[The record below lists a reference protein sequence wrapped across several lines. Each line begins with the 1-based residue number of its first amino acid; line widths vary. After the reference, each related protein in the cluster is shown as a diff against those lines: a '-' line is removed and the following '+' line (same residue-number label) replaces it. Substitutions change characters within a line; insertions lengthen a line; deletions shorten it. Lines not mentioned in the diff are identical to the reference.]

1 MTAPRPEIRFLLNDR
16 AVTLA
21 DVAAS
26 DTLLDHL
33 RLTRSLRGTKEGC
46 AEGDCGACTVLVG
59 RRGEAGMVY
68 EPVNACI
75 RLLPSVDLCHVVTVE
90 ALGGEDGALHPI
102 QRAMVDLHGS
112 QCGFCTPG
120 IVMALCALGMRGG
133 RPTAEEIET
142 ALQGNLCRCTGY
154 RPIVAAAQAAFEGGA
169 QGRPTAMRGDVAA
182 RLSAMDDGRRV
193 DVSRGNSRAILPS
206 DVDDFADACAALPDA
221 TLVAGSTDVGLWVTK
236 FMREISP
243 AIFIGHLEG
252 LQGVTADARGVTL
265 GAGASY
271 AQCRTLLVERF
282 PHLAAYWDRIGG
294 PQVRAMGTVGGNVAN
309 GSPIGDTPPVL
320 IALGARLTLRKGS
333 ARRTIPLEEFFVDY
347 GEQDRAPGEFVES
360 IRIPAP
366 DPDTLHAAYK
376 ISKRRDEDIS
386 SVCAAFG
393 VTLHAGRITAA
404 RLAFGGMAATP
415 KRAARAEA
423 ALTGQ
428 PWTRATVAAAG
439 EALAQD
445 FTPLTDMRASSE
457 YRATV
462 ARNLLLRFHIENAEP
477 GQASALTRRGA
488 A

>member
-1 MTAPRPEIRFLLNDR
+1 
-16 AVTLA
+16 
-21 DVAAS
+21 
-26 DTLLDHL
+26 
-33 RLTRSLRGTKEGC
+33 
-46 AEGDCGACTVLVG
+46 
-59 RRGEAGMVY
+59 
-68 EPVNACI
+68 
-75 RLLPSVDLCHVVTVE
+75 
-90 ALGGEDGALHPI
+90 
-102 QRAMVDLHGS
+102 
-112 QCGFCTPG
+112 
-120 IVMALCALGMRGG
+120 
-133 RPTAEEIET
+133 
-142 ALQGNLCRCTGY
+142 
-154 RPIVAAAQAAFEGGA
+154 
-169 QGRPTAMRGDVAA
+169 
-182 RLSAMDDGRRV
+182 
-193 DVSRGNSRAILPS
+193 
-206 DVDDFADACAALPDA
+206 
-221 TLVAGSTDVGLWVTK
+221 
-236 FMREISP
+236 
-243 AIFIGHLEG
+243 
-252 LQGVTADARGVTL
+252 
-265 GAGASY
+265 
-271 AQCRTLLVERF
+271 
-282 PHLAAYWDRIGG
+282 
-294 PQVRAMGTVGGNVAN
+294 VRAMGTVGGNVAN

-428 PWTRATVAAAG
+428 PWTRATVVAAG